1 MYKTGTEYPTI
12 FEVLSDLRKY
22 KINPNRF
29 DKLWHKHRWELGKT
43 VSSFDGVD
51 IPPKQLSATTMKI
64 IDEVLEILECQSG
77 DATTAD
83 NTIFKVG
90 DEATYENVQFSDQ
103 HDPYMYSVDAVM
115 DPTRSLQ
122 DANDASLAN
131 FFSRPIKIAEEEW
144 STSANLN
151 FDIDPW
157 SLYFDN
163 PRVSNRLTNFSLMKA
178 NLKVKV
184 VINGNGF
191 QYGRML
197 VSYLPFDVYD
207 NLSTNA
213 ALVRSD
219 LVQASQQ
226 PHIFLNPT
234 TSTGGEMKLP
244 MFNYQNYFE
253 IIESQWSE
261 MGRLYFRTLNPLK
274 HANGATDVVTI
285 TVFAWAEDV
294 SMSVLTSVDQDT
306 LSPQS
311 GEIEE
316 ANKEGTI
323 SGPATSVAKFA
334 AYLKGVPY
342 IAPFATATEIGAGAV
357 ATMAKIFGYC
367 RPPIT
372 KAPEPYR
379 PTPVSS
385 LALTNVPDN
394 AQKLTV
400 DEKQELSID
409 PRIAGVGPADPL
421 NIREIAKRESYL
433 TTFNW
438 NIGTAPDT
446 LLWNARLD
454 PCTWA
459 EDSGPPVS
467 YHFPACCMAALPF
480 SHWKG
485 SMKFRFQIV
494 CSSFHKGRLKIV
506 YDPNFIANNTYLGF
520 SEYNTNYLKV
530 VDIAEEQD
538 FTIEIGNGQERN
550 FLNHALPGQDGVTTM
565 YSTTR
570 YTSKGTGNGVIGVLV
585 VNELTTPNSAV
596 TNDIEINVFVSMGD
610 DFEVAA
616 PDDYFKHFVLKPQSG
631 EILEP
636 QSGVLVPESQN
647 TDEPDA
653 PQQQSSTI
661 IGLPP
666 AESPELN
673 KVFFGEAITS
683 YRTMLKRYELWN
695 TIPKLATVPTVV
707 SSRFAPFPYLRGAV
721 AGAVDTADSGGTPF
735 SYNYVNTLLIH
746 WVRSAF
752 SGHRGSIR
760 YKLVPRGCANR
771 ADRVEVQRAPWFPT
785 APEYRSQRATMPVY
799 GDQSIA
805 RHDIVSRW
813 VAATGNSVPLDTNP
827 LPSYRGLALTSN
839 HVNGMLEFEMP
850 YYSAYRFT
858 PGKIEDTSDSS
869 FWEAAWDCRIFFQ
882 DSGANTNTSTYDV
895 YTAVGEDFQTYFF
908 SGLPRM
914 YYEADPPAP

>member
-51 IPPKQLSATTMKI
+51 IPPKQLNATTMKI

-261 MGRLYFRTLNPLK
+261 MGRLYFRTLNPLN

-316 ANKEGTI
+316 ANKEGMI

-585 VNELTTPNSAV
+585 VNELTTPNSTV

-760 YKLVPRGCANR
+760 YKLVPRGCAHR

-827 LPSYRGLALTSN
+827 LPSYRGLALASN
-839 HVNGMLEFEMP
+839 HVNGVLEFEMP
-850 YYSAYRFT
+850 YYSSYRFT
-858 PGKIEDTSDSS
+858 PGKIEDASDSS